1 MSVKNNNFTLL
12 SLLFIN
18 LFYVAGIL
26 VVYFTT
32 YYKSDYV
39 HYKKCNAPLG
49 EYALEAGSSSSNI
62 IQKCGRDKK
71 SFCTKPVSNL
81 KEAEAYCNNNSNI
94 CDRFVFNETTKIA
107 SIVDLKGE
115 IKNSDNSSI
124 FTRQVGITY
133 DSQQSNNNAYNS
145 QVTIEAET
153 DTVTVPSNISSGGYA
168 GSVSS
173 NVSSQVTTG
182 GGGGGGGY

>member
-71 SFCTKPVSNL
+71 SFCSKKVSHL

-94 CDRFVFNETTKIA
+94 CDRFVYNESTRVA

-115 IKNSDNSSI
+115 IVEATDSSI

-153 DTVTVPSNISSGGYA
+153 DTVSVSNNVSSGGYT
-168 GSVSS
+168 GSASS
-173 NVSSQVTTG
+173 NVSGQVTTG
-182 GGGGGGGY
+182 GGGGGY